1 MAIVKYTSPPNIL
14 LVKGVDITAADVYIT
29 IQQNMTEITLSGS
42 DLSLSAVGDDT
53 QIIFYL
59 TQEQTA
65 MFKLYYKAKI
75 QVNWIDSGHRYATV
89 IKDVKIYE
97 NLIDEVIS

>member
-14 LVKGVDITAADVYIT
+14 LVKGVDITAADVYVT
-29 IQQNMTEITLSGS
+29 IQQNHNEITVSGA
-42 DLSLSAVGDDT
+42 DLSLSMAGDDT
-53 QIIFYL
+53 QVIFYL

-65 MFKLYYKAKI
+65 SFNLYNKAKV
-75 QVNWIDSGHRYATV
+75 QVNWIASGHRYATV